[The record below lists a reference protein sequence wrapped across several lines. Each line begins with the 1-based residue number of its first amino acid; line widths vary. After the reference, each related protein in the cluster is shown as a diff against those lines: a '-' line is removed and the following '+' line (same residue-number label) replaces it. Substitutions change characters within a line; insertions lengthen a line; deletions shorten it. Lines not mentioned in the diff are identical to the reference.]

1 MTGKPSL
8 ELQGAQAAAPAP
20 AQPGPD
26 EELQEDKVGLMYYL
40 FRRKTVVIGLSLLVI
55 ILLLSVFAPLLTP
68 YEPNGVKVEDR
79 LLAPSK
85 THLFGTDD
93 FGRDVFT
100 RVIYGGQT
108 SLTVGAAVVLVA
120 VGLGTLIGL
129 FAGYFKSVDN
139 LLMRLMDGLMSFPS
153 LVMAIAMV
161 GVLGAGVVT
170 VIIAL
175 GIVYMP
181 RVARIVRGSVLVVRE
196 YPFVEAER
204 SLGAGR
210 LYILF
215 RHILPNC
222 LSPIIVQASFIFS
235 YAVLGE
241 AALSFL
247 GVGVPP
253 DTPSWGNILSDSRI
267 YIVQAWWIAM
277 FPGVAIM
284 LTVLGLNLF
293 GDGLR
298 DMLDPKLRKV

>member
-8 ELQGAQAAAPAP
+8 ELQGAQA
-20 AQPGPD
+20 QNRPD
-26 EELQEDKVGLMYYL
+26 EELQEDTAGLPYYL
-40 FRRKTVVIGLSLLVI
+40 FRRKTVVLGLGLIVLVLLASL
-55 ILLLSVFAPLLTP
+55 FAPLLTP
-68 YEPNGVKVEDR
+68 FDPNGVKVEDR
-79 LLAPSK
+79 LLPPSK
-85 THLFGTDD
+85 THVFGTDD
-93 FGRDVFT
+93 FGRDVFS
-100 RVIYGGQT
+100 RVIHGGRT
-108 SLTVGAAVVLVA
+108 SLVVGAAVVLVA
-120 VGLGTLIGL
+120 VGLGTVFGL
-129 FAGYFKSVDN
+129 FAGYFKWIDN
-139 LLMRLMDGLMSFPS
+139 LLMRMMDGLMSFPS

-161 GVLGAGVVT
+161 GVLGAGVFT

-196 YPFVEAER
+196 YPFFEAER

-253 DTPSWGNILSDSRI
+253 ETPSWGNILSDSRI